1 MFEELQLKDNFQVFM
16 IETLKNY
23 LLRLFSYKMFLKLQ
37 KAFRFYDRN
46 LNSNQEKLKIYEIKT
61 PTNLDLRVWNRIPD
75 QINSI

>member
-23 LLRLFSYKMFLKLQ
+23 LLRLFPYKMFLKLQ
-37 KAFRFYDRN
+37 NAFRFYDRN

>member
-1 MFEELQLKDNFQVFM
+1 MFEELQLKDNFQVFV

-37 KAFRFYDRN
+37 NAFRFYDRN

-61 PTNLDLRVWNRIPD
+61 PTNVDLRVWNRIPD